1 MDLLPRLFTAALFT
15 VVVGIHSLVAILTP
29 TAMGWFLY
37 VFLMPF
43 YAAFPTFIFPPYGGV
58 VACGAWILLFPIL
71 RRRLKPWS
79 KEFKAQHPHLAGFS
93 GGGGHSSSGGG
104 WSSSGGGFSGG
115 GGSFGGGGSSS
126 SW

>member
-1 MDLLPRLFTAALFT
+1 
-15 VVVGIHSLVAILTP
+15 
-29 TAMGWFLY
+29 MGWFLY

-58 VACGAWILLFPIL
+58 VACGAWILLFPFL
-71 RRRLKPWS
+71 RRQLKPWS
-79 KEFKAQHPHLAGFS
+79 KEFKAQHPRLAGFS

-104 WSSSGGGFSGG
+104 WSGGGGFSGG
-115 GGSFGGGGSSS
+115 GGSFGGGGSSG